1 MVLIMYMFLFI
12 LLLYWLSAGG
22 TQIVD
27 IIHVTTINNLFVH
40 I

>member
-1 MVLIMYMFLFI
+1 MIVGVYEC
-12 LLLYWLSAGG
+12 AGG

-27 IIHVTTINNLFVH
+27 IIHVITINNLFVH